1 MVRCK
6 SMSVAP
12 TPGARRL
19 RISKRWKDV
28 IAVARAAFPLLS
40 CTALALAPPP
50 ALMTLVTQAAERRSI
65 PPALGHAVATVE
77 SR

>member
-1 MVRCK
+1 
-6 SMSVAP
+6 
-12 TPGARRL
+12 
-19 RISKRWKDV
+19 
-28 IAVARAAFPLLS
+28 LLS